1 LQDYLDSKKEA
12 IDETWADIHAHPD
25 HIYELDQL
33 LSASM
38 EAQQIEKDSI
48 FDLIIKD
55 KAKRINGFK
64 ILKAICFV
72 VIAVALTIVT
82 LGAAAPLAV
91 AAGVGS
97 LGLSLYG
104 VYEAVEDYKRQNAA
118 NDVGLLTDDPSLVW
132 VVLAIAGA
140 AIDTAALSAAFKA
153 AKPIAEATTVFN
165 KTGDVVQLEK
175 DLATIADI
183 STQVRSN
190 ILKAAKA
197 RAQAKE
203 MLKSVLRPTGGMAR
217 MVILPGGEEF
227 AKLVATAYYFT
238 KAKVYD
244 FGAFLLELR
253 AAKLI
258 DESVELTADELTI
271 LKKAFERGKQVKT
284 HDKFFVDEIEHSISE
299 GNFTKLKEVLD
310 EVDEVLKVNWN
321 IKSEKTFGH
330 AFTKHGKKQFS
341 SLLNGAKGRKIPQG
355 YWLNDELAAEA
366 IRKNWSKLVV
376 GENII
381 DIPKGVGGVIL
392 PDGTVVDD
400 VTKAVVVKNPPG
412 HNNLLKTAY
421 PKIID

>member
-1 LQDYLDSKKEA
+1 
-12 IDETWADIHAHPD
+12 
-25 HIYELDQL
+25 
-33 LSASM
+33 
-38 EAQQIEKDSI
+38 
-48 FDLIIKD
+48 
-55 KAKRINGFK
+55 
-64 ILKAICFV
+64 
-72 VIAVALTIVT
+72 
-82 LGAAAPLAV
+82 
-91 AAGVGS
+91 
-97 LGLSLYG
+97 

-244 FGAFLLELR
+244 FGAFILELK

-258 DESVELTADELTI
+258 DESVGLTADELTI
-271 LKKAFERGKQVKT
+271 LKKAFEKSKSIKDVDPFLAGQIEKAIAENDFKLVEHLLNTKTTIKGSSKVLPHEARQSRQIGDLLGGGEFEMIDSKRG
-284 HDKFFVDEIEHSISE
+284 IEGFLHNGKESIPIS
-299 GNFTKLKEVLD
+299 LKEYNTDNLKNVFRGIRDNAIKISD
-310 EVDEVLKVNWN
+310 ESVNDSRIILGGQPN
-321 IKSEKTFGH
+321 SILYAEILNFDKADILAHIAKS
-330 AFTKHGKKQFS
+330 A
-341 SLLNGAKGRKIPQG
+341 
-355 YWLNDELAAEA
+355 
-366 IRKNWSKLVV
+366 
-376 GENII
+376 ENILPPKSVFKEVFVKSR
-381 DIPKGVGGVIL
+381 DGYVFTIPL
-392 PDGTVVDD
+392 Q
-400 VTKAVVVKNPPG
+400 
-412 HNNLLKTAY
+412 
-421 PKIID
+421 